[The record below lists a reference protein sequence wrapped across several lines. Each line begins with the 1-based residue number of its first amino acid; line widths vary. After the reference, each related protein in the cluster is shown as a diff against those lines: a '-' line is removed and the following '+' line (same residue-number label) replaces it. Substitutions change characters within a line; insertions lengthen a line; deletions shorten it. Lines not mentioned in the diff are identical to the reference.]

1 MLLVVLAVL
10 LAIKDSGFDL
20 RDHSP
25 SVEAKM
31 AKFRAAGRTGRTE
44 WARGAAGFGSAEAA
58 VLEIDQSHPEPKH
71 GDAQGHG
78 MHAPTVTAHAQTW
91 DNAGRPEPRRVELKV
106 SHAQEWG
113 RHGVG
118 RHVITA
124 LYAKDEQGRLLYYR
138 IFKDD
143 VDDEGPLNLG
153 PAPRGLFMPDGGVK
167 AVTAFALCSEYGLWR
182 SEPVLLASALLGSSG
197 GQPEL

>member
-78 MHAPTVTAHAQTW
+78 MHAPTVTAHSQTW
-91 DNAGRPEPRRVELKV
+91 DKTLQKGLGKPLELLTVFYKHILQTLKRIKIYNAAFDGLLKAFKRQLKV
-106 SHAQEWG
+106 
-113 RHGVG
+113 
-118 RHVITA
+118 
-124 LYAKDEQGRLLYYR
+124 L
-138 IFKDD
+138 
-143 VDDEGPLNLG
+143 
-153 PAPRGLFMPDGGVK
+153 
-167 AVTAFALCSEYGLWR
+167 
-182 SEPVLLASALLGSSG
+182 
-197 GQPEL
+197 